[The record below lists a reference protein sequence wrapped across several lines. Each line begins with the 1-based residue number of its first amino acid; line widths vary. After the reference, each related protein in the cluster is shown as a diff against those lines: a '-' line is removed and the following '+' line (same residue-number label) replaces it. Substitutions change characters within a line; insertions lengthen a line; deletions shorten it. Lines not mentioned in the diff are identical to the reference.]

1 MAWSAPKTDW
11 DSSDGVTDTDLNR
24 IEENISVHDHA
35 SGVGGTLGA
44 DSVNSA
50 AIADDAVVEDRIAD
64 DAVTLPKRAQDY
76 RLSVYQNP
84 ASAQTIPNAI
94 WTRVNLGLENWDINN
109 NWVTNQLVNSG
120 QIIYWD
126 VKAAITFVSNANG
139 SRRSALYKNGAL
151 VKRGNVIDN
160 PGFGNETMQV
170 TSDTFVDGDDFVE
183 LYVFQNSGGDLNLIP
198 DSEHTWL
205 TAHGF

>member
-1 MAWSAPKTDW
+1 MTWSAPKTDW
-11 DSSDGVTDTDLNR
+11 DSSDGVTDVDLNR
-24 IEENISVHDHA
+24 IEENISVHDHT
-35 SGVGGTLGA
+35 SGEGGTLGT
-44 DSVNSA
+44 DSVDTAQIA
-50 AIADDAVVEDRIAD
+50 AGAVETSELAN

-94 WTRVNLGLENWDINN
+94 WTRVNLGLENWDVGNHWI
-109 NWVTNQLVNSG
+109 TNQLVNSG
-120 QIIYWD
+120 EIIYWD
-126 VKAAITFVSNANG
+126 VKASITFVSSANG
-139 SRRSALYKNGAL
+139 TRRSALYKNGAL

-170 TSDTFVDGDDFVE
+170 TSDMFVDGDDFVE
-183 LYVFQNSGGDLNLIP
+183 LYVFQNSGGDLNLVP
-198 DSEHTWL
+198 DKPYTWL